1 MKNTVF
7 NNIEEFKRVKKL
19 SVAEKEKYAKKNKIS
34 LRTLYRYLQY
44 DYWKDFSKLKNFD
57 KFMLLKELQIL
68 NIFERADF
76 LKYLKEKN
84 VKEKDLY
91 NFSKESK
98 IKIKPLNESK
108 MDYFKE
114 DLIELFNKYIS

>member
-1 MKNTVF
+1 
-7 NNIEEFKRVKKL
+7 
-19 SVAEKEKYAKKNKIS
+19 
-34 LRTLYRYLQY
+34 
-44 DYWKDFSKLKNFD
+44 
-57 KFMLLKELQIL
+57 MLLKELQIL

>member
-44 DYWKDFSKLKNFD
+44 DY
-57 KFMLLKELQIL
+57 
-68 NIFERADF
+68 
-76 LKYLKEKN
+76 
-84 VKEKDLY
+84 
-91 NFSKESK
+91 
-98 IKIKPLNESK
+98 
-108 MDYFKE
+108 
-114 DLIELFNKYIS
+114 